1 MALAEP
7 LGQGS
12 PGCGSGGSK
21 AGDLGEWGGS
31 REAWQQVSNK
41 VRGEGKQNMIG
52 AALSSKGAPK
62 SLVDDGAV
70 PDPVFSP
77 TAVGA

>member
-7 LGQGS
+7 LRQGS
-12 PGCGSGGSK
+12 PGWESGEQGR
-21 AGDLGEWGGS
+21 GFGGMGGS
-31 REAWQQVSNK
+31 REARQRVSNK

-62 SLVDDGAV
+62 SLVDDGTV
-70 PDPVFSP
+70 PDSVFSP